1 MMKTDLNK
9 KGVSMKR
16 YIIVLLVGMLFLPS
30 CSLYKKYES
39 DATVDERVMG
49 DVVDSQDT
57 TSIGDI
63 NWRDIFTDQLLQNLI
78 DDALANNTDMRT
90 TQLTIEQA
98 QNSLKAAKWGYVP
111 TFAFAPQATFTNI
124 AGNNSNS
131 VLIPVTASWQ
141 LNIFGQTR
149 SQIRKAKSQ
158 VAYYQDYRQAMQVSL
173 AANVANIYYML
184 VMLDHELE
192 LAEYFEGLYEESYN
206 STEALYNA
214 GIYKSPAVYQ
224 MEASLEEIRTEIV
237 DLRNTI
243 ASTEAMLCL
252 LLAEPPH
259 HIERAKFGEFQMPE
273 QIHIG
278 LPARLLDAR
287 PDVRMA
293 ERNMEIAYYNT
304 QMARQS
310 FYPNITISGLVGY
323 TGTVDAL
330 DFIGQAVG
338 QLTQPIFQGGQL
350 RAQVRNAK
358 KEQEKANLE
367 FVQTL
372 YNAGSEVYQ
381 YLKDCQT
388 AEEKAEHIEIRVN
401 ALQEAY
407 SATKELMNNGSTTY
421 LEVLT
426 AQESLLSAEFTMVQ
440 NQFEMILALINLYS
454 SLGGFGTK

>member
-1 MMKTDLNK
+1 MKMKTNLNK

-16 YIIVLLVGMLFLPS
+16 YIIVLLVGMLVLPS

-39 DATVDERVMG
+39 DATVDEKVMG

-57 TSIGDI
+57 TSIGDL
-63 NWRDIFTDQLLQNLI
+63 NWRDVFTDPLLQKLI
-78 DDALANNTDMRT
+78 DTALAKNTDMRT

-98 QNSLKAAKWGYVP
+98 QNSLKAAKWGYAP

-124 AGNNSNS
+124 AGVNSNQ

-141 LNIFGQTR
+141 LGVFGQTR
-149 SQIRKAKSQ
+149 SQIRKSKSQ
-158 VAYYQDYRQAMQVSL
+158 LAYYQDYRQAVQVSL
-173 AANVANIYYML
+173 AANVANIYYAL

-206 STEALYNA
+206 STQALYQA
-214 GIYKSPAVYQ
+214 GIYTSPAVYQ
-224 MEASLEEIRTEIV
+224 MEASLEEVRIEIV
-237 DLRNTI
+237 DLQNSII
-243 ASTEAMLCL
+243 ATEASLCV

-259 HIERAKFGEFQMPE
+259 PIERAKFEDFQMPE
-273 QIHIG
+273 QINIG

-293 ERNMEIAYYNT
+293 ERNMEIAYYST
-304 QMARQS
+304 QQAKQD
-310 FYPNITISGLVGY
+310 FYPNITIGGLVGF

-330 DFIGQAVG
+330 DFIAQAVG
-338 QLTQPIFQGGQL
+338 ELTQPIFQGGQL

-358 KEQEKANLE
+358 KEQEKAELE

-372 YNAGSEVYQ
+372 YNAGSEVYT
-381 YLKDCQT
+381 YLHDCET
-388 AEEKAEHIEIRVN
+388 AAKKAELIELRVN
-401 ALQEAY
+401 ALKEAFN
-407 SATKELMNNGSTTY
+407 ATSDLMDNGNTTY

-440 NQFEMILALINLYS
+440 NQYER
-454 SLGGFGTK
+454 

>member
-30 CSLYKKYES
+30 CSLYRKYES
-39 DATVDERVMG
+39 DATIDERVMG

-98 QNSLKAAKWGYVP
+98 QNSLKAAKWGYAP

-184 VMLDHELE
+184 VMLDHLFGS
-192 LAEYFEGLYEESYN
+192 AHCS
-206 STEALYNA
+206 
-214 GIYKSPAVYQ
+214 GIAV
-224 MEASLEEIRTEIV
+224 
-237 DLRNTI
+237 
-243 ASTEAMLCL
+243 
-252 LLAEPPH
+252 
-259 HIERAKFGEFQMPE
+259 
-273 QIHIG
+273 IG
-278 LPARLLDAR
+278 
-287 PDVRMA
+287 
-293 ERNMEIAYYNT
+293 
-304 QMARQS
+304 
-310 FYPNITISGLVGY
+310 
-323 TGTVDAL
+323 
-330 DFIGQAVG
+330 
-338 QLTQPIFQGGQL
+338 
-350 RAQVRNAK
+350 
-358 KEQEKANLE
+358 
-367 FVQTL
+367 
-372 YNAGSEVYQ
+372 
-381 YLKDCQT
+381 
-388 AEEKAEHIEIRVN
+388 
-401 ALQEAY
+401 
-407 SATKELMNNGSTTY
+407 
-421 LEVLT
+421 
-426 AQESLLSAEFTMVQ
+426 
-440 NQFEMILALINLYS
+440 
-454 SLGGFGTK
+454 